1 MIDISHLKPCARGA
15 TWLETQTDIKTAWLS
30 CQRGDWM
37 LWLAAKLNLPRP
49 LVVLAACDCARI
61 ALQFVPSGELRPLK
75 AIEAAEAWANNP
87 TPENLRLAKKA
98 AVAAAA
104 AAASA
109 AANAT
114 ANATYATATSA
125 YAADAAAYATYS
137 TRAAAR
143 AAARAATYVADAA
156 DAAHKQALAQHA
168 DLVRARIPLNLIE
181 EALK

>member
-1 MIDISHLKPCARGA
+1 MTIDISHLKPCARGA

-87 TPENLRLAKKA
+87 IPENLKLAKKA

-109 AANAT
+109 ASAFA
-114 ANATYATATSA
+114 AAADAAATSA
-125 YAADAAAYATYS
+125 FAADAAAYATYS